1 MVAYGFRLHKLTAHE
16 GLTRA
21 ELNLGDVGGGTAAV
35 SALKNLRDRI
45 EALEG
50 KTIIGK
56 SIYAHEPVDLTPVL
70 RSELPRQS
78 TRPYM
83 HIVSH
88 TQSGHKLKVTL
99 DYGREG
105 DFDNI
110 LSAGSS
116 PRPMDGL
123 AAARTFRVWF
133 LVPPSGTVAYMISE
147 TKGQSYGGTALLDR
161 LRVENQRAA
170 ATPNGSG
177 LDIGHWVRWKFE
189 DLFDGSRIDDIFRK
203 GENFELE
210 VRRVGHSA
218 SGAAKSGM
226 VRITENGLGAGVRV
240 KDAIT
245 AVRGWWDNRASGTEI
260 ARSERAARDLGTLI
274 DLSIDFTD
282 LGFNDGE
289 IRFTQ
294 EGKVLTINP
303 NKIEKLLVYPMG
315 TNRPN
320 DMDMTKAAAV
330 RLNNINRDLSL
341 NIDLGSLV

>member
-16 GLTRA
+16 GMARA
-21 ELNLGDVGGGTAAV
+21 ELDLGDVGGAANPV
-35 SALKNLRDRI
+35 SALRSLRDRI
-45 EALEG
+45 ESLEG
-50 KTIIGK
+50 KTIIDK
-56 SIYAHEPVDLTPVL
+56 AVYAHEPADLTPPVP
-70 RSELPRQS
+70 SALPRQS

-88 TQSGHKLKVTL
+88 TLSGRKLKVTL

-110 LSAGSS
+110 LSADNS

-133 LVPPSGTVAYMISE
+133 IVPPSGTVAYMISE
-147 TKGQSYGGTALLDR
+147 TKGQSYAGTALLDR

-170 ATPNGSG
+170 CTPQGTG
-177 LDIGHWVRWKFE
+177 LDVGHWVRWKFE

-210 VRRVGHSA
+210 VRRVGHA
-218 SGAAKSGM
+218 PSGAPRSGM
-226 VRITENGLGAGVRV
+226 VKITENGLGGGARV
-240 KDAIT
+240 QDAIA
-245 AVRGWWDNRASGTEI
+245 AVRGWWNNRGSGTAL

-274 DLSIDFTD
+274 DLNIDFNN

-315 TNRPN
+315 TVRPN

-330 RLNNINRDLSL
+330 RLHNVNRDLSL
-341 NIDLGSLV
+341 NIDLADLV